1 MKLRYLIPAAMLLLT
16 GCSQTDDSVT
26 APGTV
31 TSAVTAAP
39 AESSAGEAPAAESI
53 EVTALKYHGGLLDF
67 IYEGEEHSAVLT
79 DDGFTDDCFLS
90 KLVINNRHGETVK
103 AKLRIR
109 GDLKWIFACDVLS
122 PNGRVYNMDVK
133 FDSDGRVMTEYDF
146 TMHRGEGSKCTFT
159 NPEHTV
165 EADLN
170 DLPMHMKYDYPETV
184 TPVQFS
190 GYTFSDGTF
199 MLSSVYT
206 DRDKDNPAGFNYSE
220 PEELPPAFFGTVRE
234 VKDGRAE
241 VLLNDGRTVID
252 IPAYYNDAE
261 PSPGME
267 VMVRLPAKTSL
278 FGSGG
283 THRFDYA
290 VIYTDS
296 AVFNTSGRE
305 FSGLAYAEVSSYWSM
320 KLDYTFVS

>member
-1 MKLRYLIPAAMLLLT
+1 MKLRYLIPAAMLLLA
-16 GCSQTDDSVT
+16 GCSQTDDSVSVPQTET
-26 APGTV
+26 A
-31 TSAVTAAP
+31 AVTTASAQ
-39 AESSAGEAPAAESI
+39 SSAEEAPAVKSI
-53 EVTALKYHGGLLDF
+53 EVTALSYHGDRLSF
-67 IYEGEEHSAVLT
+67 IYKGQEYSAVLT
-79 DDGFTDDCFLS
+79 DEAFTEDCFLS
-90 KLVINNRHGETVK
+90 RLVINNRCGETVK

-109 GDLKWIFACDVLS
+109 GDMGWIFACDVLS
-122 PNGRVYNMDVK
+122 PNGRVYDMDVK

-184 TPVQFS
+184 TPVQFY

-199 MLSSVYT
+199 MLGSVYT

-220 PEELPPAFFGTVRE
+220 PEELPPAFFGTVSA
-234 VKDGRAE
+234 VGDGRAE
-241 VLLNDGRTVID
+241 VVLNDGRTVID

-261 PSPGME
+261 PQTGME

-296 AVFNTSGRE
+296 TVFNTSGRE
-305 FSGLAYAEVSSYWSM
+305 FSKLAYADVSSYWDM
-320 KLDYTFVS
+320 KLDYTFIN